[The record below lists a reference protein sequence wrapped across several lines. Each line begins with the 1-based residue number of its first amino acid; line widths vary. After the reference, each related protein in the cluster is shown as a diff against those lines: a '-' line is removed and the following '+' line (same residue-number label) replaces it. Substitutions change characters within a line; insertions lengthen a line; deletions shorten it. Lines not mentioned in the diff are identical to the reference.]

1 MKEPPSL
8 VQIVF
13 SKMPADVTY
22 TTYAAILLL
31 ASLSVFTTLL
41 GVALAIYAGKRERAV
56 AAGIGFSAGIMML
69 VSFFE
74 LMPEAVTETGMGMAL
89 TAAALGMLI
98 IAALHWLIPHTHLV
112 EEKGAFH
119 QISLRTAYLVAFG
132 LILHDVPEGFAMANS
147 YIASPSL
154 GVLVAL
160 AIAIH
165 NIPEEFAMAVPIV
178 TLKKRRFLYMA
189 GFLSGLA
196 EPLGAVV
203 GLVAV
208 QFHPALNPLFM
219 AFAAGAM
226 IFVSVHELLPMAW
239 RLRKTHLFIIGAILS
254 VFVYALLAALV
265 PE

>member
-1 MKEPPSL
+1 M
-8 VQIVF
+8 
-13 SKMPADVTY
+13 
-22 TTYAAILLL
+22 L

-41 GVALAIYAGKRERAV
+41 GVALAIYIGKNERAIAV
-56 AAGIGFSAGIMML
+56 GIGFSAGIMLL

-74 LMPEAVTETGMGMAL
+74 LVPEAMGAAGMGSAF
-89 TAAALGMLI
+89 TAFVLGMLI
-98 IAALHWLIPHTHLV
+98 IAVLHWIIPHTHLV
-112 EEKGAFH
+112 EEKGVFRRTL
-119 QISLRTAYLVAFG
+119 LRTAYLVAFG

-165 NIPEEFAMAVPIV
+165 NIPEEFAMAVPIIMV
-178 TLKKRRFLYMA
+178 KKRRFLYTA
-189 GFLSGLA
+189 AFLSGLA

-208 QFHPALNPLFM
+208 HFHPMLNPLFM

-226 IFVSVHELLPMAW
+226 VFVSVHELLPMA
-239 RLRKTHLFIIGAILS
+239 RRYHKTHLFILGAIIS
-254 VFVYALLAALV
+254 VFVYVLLVAVV

>member
-1 MKEPPSL
+1 
-8 VQIVF
+8 
-13 SKMPADVTY
+13 MPTELSS
-22 TTYAAILLL
+22 TTYIAVLML

-41 GVALAIYAGKRERAV
+41 GVALAIYVGKSERV
-56 AAGIGFSAGIMML
+56 ITIGIGFSAGIMLL

-74 LMPEAVTETGMGMAL
+74 LMPEAVGKAGLGITSIAFI
-89 TAAALGMLI
+89 LGMLI
-98 IAALHWLIPHTHLV
+98 VAVLHWLIPHTHLV
-112 EEKGAFH
+112 EEKGAFR
-119 QISLRTAYLVAFG
+119 QTLLRTAYLVAFG

-165 NIPEEFAMAVPIV
+165 NIPEEFAMAAPIV
-178 TLKKRRFLYMA
+178 MVKSRRFLYTA
-189 GFLSGLA
+189 AFLSGLA
-196 EPLGAVV
+196 EPLGAVI

-208 QFHPALNPLFM
+208 HIHPTFNPVFM

-226 IFVSVHELLPMAW
+226 VFVSVHELLPMA
-239 RLRKTHLFIIGAILS
+239 RRYHKTQLFILGAVLS
-254 VFVYALLAALV
+254 VFIYMMLATMV

>member
-1 MKEPPSL
+1 
-8 VQIVF
+8 
-13 SKMPADVTY
+13 MPGEITY
-22 TTYAAILLL
+22 TTYFAILML
-31 ASLSVFTTLL
+31 ASLSIITTLL
-41 GVALAIYAGKRERAV
+41 GVTLAIYIGKNERVIAV
-56 AAGIGFSAGIMML
+56 GIGFSAGIMLL

-74 LMPEAVTETGMGMAL
+74 LMPEAMGDAGIGI
-89 TAAALGMLI
+89 ASIAFILGMLI
-98 IAALHWLIPHTHLV
+98 VAALHWIIPHTHLV
-112 EEKGAFH
+112 EEKGIFR
-119 QISLRTAYLVAFG
+119 QTLLRTAYLVAFG

-178 TLKKRRFLYMA
+178 MVKKRRFLYTA
-189 GFLSGLA
+189 AFLSGLA

-208 QFHPALNPLFM
+208 HFHPALNPLFM

-226 IFVSVHELLPMAW
+226 VFVSVHELLPMA
-239 RLRKTHLFIIGAILS
+239 RRYHKTHLFVLGAIIS